1 MGGVQLFDYMEA
13 PFPDHAK
20 VAYTH
25 LKNSIAQRR
34 FYAMIISSMV
44 LHNLLVTIGDT
55 EGWEAE
61 HYQGEYVSRPYQ
73 SLKRPFLF
81 IIIYYLVAISCI
93 SNIPFFATYLL
104 NYDSLET

>member
-1 MGGVQLFDYMEA
+1 YMEA

-61 HYQGEYVSRPYQ
+61 HY
-73 SLKRPFLF
+73 
-81 IIIYYLVAISCI
+81 
-93 SNIPFFATYLL
+93 
-104 NYDSLET
+104 

>member
-1 MGGVQLFDYMEA
+1 MGSVQLFDYMEE

-34 FYAMIISSMV
+34 LHAMIISSMV
-44 LHNLLVTIGDT
+44 LHNLLATIGDT

-61 HYQGEYVSRPYQ
+61 HYHDMFVDDGQR
-73 SLKRPFLF
+73 SLRDGDLARKRRL
-81 IIIYYLVAISCI
+81 IWQMMRLRGD
-93 SNIPFFATYLL
+93 TL
-104 NYDSLET
+104 DSHAPC